1 MYLRLK
7 IMIFSLLPGV
17 FSRNNRI
24 KNKMTMDLKVASHP
38 NLRTLLEVDACSSP
52 HAHSTN
58 DIYLAREI
66 KDSFA
71 KSENCHWLAW
81 IFKRRVSR
89 GLVQITHYFVT
100 FSPVE
105 VA

>member
-24 KNKMTMDLKVASHP
+24 KNKMTMDLKMASHP

-58 DIYLAREI
+58 DIHLAREI

-89 GLVQITHYFVT
+89 RLVQITHYFVT

>member
-1 MYLRLK
+1 MR
-7 IMIFSLLPGV
+7 V
-17 FSRNNRI
+17 
-24 KNKMTMDLKVASHP
+24 
-38 NLRTLLEVDACSSP
+38 P

-58 DIYLAREI
+58 DIHLAREI
-66 KDSFA
+66 EGSFA

-89 GLVQITHYFVT
+89 RLVQITHYFVT